1 METAVKKLY
10 EAMFLVD
17 STQASDWDA
26 VVKTIETILKR
37 SDAEIVSIRNWAERK
52 LAYEID
58 HKTRGAYALCFF
70 RADGSSVPN
79 IEKDVQLSEQ
89 VMRVLILSTETR
101 AERDIEKDMLDPQD
115 QDEKQKAVENKDKD
129 IETPQEAD
137 KDDGTASLQG
147 PEADE
152 VQKSAPPDVSDA
164 IEPQPTDEPE
174 PADAIEPPLS
184 PEPQPADAIEPPLS
198 PEPQPADAIELQ
210 LSPEPQPADAI
221 EPPLSPEPQPA
232 DEIEPPPT
240 ETEKDAAEKDAP
252 D

>member
-37 SDAEIVSIRNWAERK
+37 SDAEIVVIRNWGERK
-52 LAYEID
+52 LAYDID
-58 HKTRGAYALCFF
+58 HKTRGTYVLCFF
-70 RADGSSVPN
+70 RADGSNIPN

-101 AERDIEKDMLDPQD
+101 AERDIEKDMLDPQE
-115 QDEKQKAVENKDKD
+115 EKQKAVEDKAAD
-129 IETPQEAD
+129 ISSQQKAD
-137 KDDGTASLQG
+137 KGDDTASLQG

-152 VQKSAPPDVSDA
+152 AQQSAPPDVLDA
-164 IEPQPTDEPE
+164 IEPQQSPEPE
-174 PADAIEPPLS
+174 LADAIEPPLS
-184 PEPQPADAIEPPLS
+184 PEPGPADAIEPPLS
-198 PEPQPADAIELQ
+198 PAPGPADA
-210 LSPEPQPADAI
+210 
-221 EPPLSPEPQPA
+221 
-232 DEIEPPPT
+232 IEPPPT
-240 ETEKDAAEKDAP
+240 ETEKDAPEKDAA